1 MRIRTRTA
9 VSGKML
15 ENSYDARVVQAIR
28 KSRPMRGDG
37 LRISRKTASETA
49 YGRGSGIHIHI
60 QYGREIEIDPE
71 LPQHAAHV
79 EGRAARGIGRAP
91 AQLRGRR
98 VRRKTVARL
107 EAGHLAAFLIHGDK
121 KRMPR
126 RGPSQRGGQPF
137 HLRRIADI
145 ARELGVARIPF
156 EQDHPAQVAGLNI
169 SKDSSAFLR
178 LLPFETHE
186 QHLPGHFF
194 DGRGGKRGGTSPKA
208 QEKAAQDKAA
218 HSPEPSNSK
227 TRVQKHIAIQVNLR
241 QKKTCRP
248 GTPSRFP
255 VISKGLRVRVA
266 GLLRRCRFHGIF
278 VRGQLIRV
286 GIVPAHTVGI
296 PRPSSGNVGINDKP
310 AAVLT
315 VLHVLAGPAHG
326 QPKHDEQHQKHKK
339 GDDDPHGG
347 KQEHKPRHHHGRN
360 AGDDPSQKIRHG
372 RILQSVALT
381 PLF

>member
-15 ENSYDARVVQAIR
+15 ENRYDARVVQAVR

-60 QYGREIEIDPE
+60 QYGGEIEIDPE
-71 LPQHAAHV
+71 LPQHAAHA

-194 DGRGGKRGGTSPKA
+194 DGRGGKRAAPPPKA

-255 VISKGLRVRVA
+255 VISRTAAVVLGRSS
-266 GLLRRCRFHGIF
+266 RRCRFHGIF

-310 AAVLT
+310 AASSPYCTFLRARRMASPNTTNSTKNTKKATTIPT
-315 VLHVLAGPAHG
+315 VASRNTSPATTTDVTPAMIHL
-326 QPKHDEQHQKHKK
+326 KK
-339 GDDDPHGG
+339 SGMG
-347 KQEHKPRHHHGRN
+347 EYSNRLR
-360 AGDDPSQKIRHG
+360 
-372 RILQSVALT
+372 
-381 PLF
+381 